1 MAEVHLTLEANSS
14 YIFLCSFIIPEPKTK
29 QSSSIN
35 LTQAFEQIQF
45 SSIPTICIFAIR
57 DDNLVTLHYTH
68 FSKKKFSFHQI
79 IIFFNAS
86 QYPSLTNHF
95 HTRCSLIK
103 KLICFKW
110 MSKTSKQRS
119 GDSSDLLNRLQNK
132 QG

>member
-68 FSKKKFSFHQI
+68 FSQNKFHQI
-79 IIFFNAS
+79 IIF
-86 QYPSLTNHF
+86 LTLHSIHLWQTIF
-95 HTRCSLIK
+95 IRGAVL
-103 KLICFKW
+103 
-110 MSKTSKQRS
+110 
-119 GDSSDLLNRLQNK
+119 
-132 QG
+132 